1 MIDFGEKRR
10 GQQSMIL
17 TSMVD
22 VVFLLTIF
30 FMLTSSFVKTESI
43 ELSLPPADKA
53 ASVAPESNANIIV
66 IVLAD
71 EKRVFLGRSRVTEQ
85 ELSEKLKLLVR
96 NNPDRKILLMSSEVN
111 SVQEVVAIMDVIYQA
126 GGRNIAVANWKPRE
140 S

>member
-1 MIDFGEKRR
+1 MIDFGESRR
-10 GQQSMIL
+10 KPQSMII
-17 TSMVD
+17 TSLVD

-43 ELSLPPADKA
+43 ELSLPPAETATTTA
-53 ASVAPESNANIIV
+53 AGGDQSLIV

-71 EKRVFLGRSRVTEQ
+71 KDRVFLGRSKVTEQ
-85 ELSEKLKLLVR
+85 ELAEKLRLLVKR
-96 NNPDRKILLMSSEVN
+96 DPDRKILLMSSELN
-111 SVQEVVAIMDVIYQA
+111 SVQEVVSIMDVIYQS